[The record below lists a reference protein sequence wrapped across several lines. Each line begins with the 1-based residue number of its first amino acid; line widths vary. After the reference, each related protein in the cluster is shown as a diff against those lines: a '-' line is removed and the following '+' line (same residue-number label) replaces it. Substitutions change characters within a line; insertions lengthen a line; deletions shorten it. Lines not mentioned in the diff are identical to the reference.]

1 MKAKTRLD
9 ADLIH
14 RYTAQGFWQG
24 NLTDDYLAESAVKAP
39 EKIAVVDRGRS
50 WSYGELNDSVNRLAS
65 ALHGRGVVAGDVVS
79 WMLPNWVEAVI
90 VHLAALRLGAVS
102 NPIIPIYRHNETKFI
117 LHQAGSRIVVVPR
130 RFRNFDYPGMIDDI
144 RAGLPELR
152 TVVVV
157 GAAPGDSFCR
167 FEELLDE
174 GQAGPVETPGRDG
187 NDIALLLY
195 TSGTT
200 SAPKGALH
208 SHNTIDFEN
217 RSIIDF
223 YGLSG
228 NDIVFMPSPVGHI
241 TGLLCGIQLPF
252 MLGTTVVL
260 LDIWEPG
267 KALELIS
274 DHRCSFV
281 VAATPFLHGILH
293 HPSRPEYDLR
303 SLRVFACGGA
313 DVPPEL
319 IKAATTTL
327 DCTVSRGYG
336 STEFPTAIGSN
347 EEDVLDKRAHT
358 DGRPY
363 GETEARL
370 GSDGELLLRGP
381 EMFLGYL
388 DHSLNPDAFT
398 ADGWFRTGD
407 LARIDPDGYVE
418 IVGRKK
424 DIILR
429 GGENISAREIEDHLF
444 EHPKIAEIAVVA
456 SPDPVL
462 VERICAV
469 VVPQPGEQVTLPE
482 IVDWLAARQIARQKL
497 PERLILLDDLPR
509 NASGKV
515 QKFKLRELAR
525 AESAPVRAQ

>member
-1 MKAKTRLD
+1 MKPTTRLD
-9 ADLIH
+9 TDLIR
-14 RYTAQGFWQG
+14 RYTASGLWQG
-24 NLTDDYLAESAVKAP
+24 NLIDDYLAGSAAAAP
-39 EKIAVVDRGRS
+39 ERIAVVDRGRS
-50 WSYGELNDSVNRLAS
+50 WSNGDLNRSVDRLAS
-65 ALHGRGVVAGDVVS
+65 ALSARGVVAGDVVS

-90 VHLAALRLGAVS
+90 VHHAALRIGAIS
-102 NPIIPIYRHNETKFI
+102 NPIIPIYRHSETAFI
-117 LHQAGSRIVVVPR
+117 LRQAGSKIVVVPR

-144 RAGLPELR
+144 RADVPELQ
-152 TVVVV
+152 TVVVA
-157 GAAPGDSFCR
+157 GAAPGDSCLR
-167 FEELLDE
+167 FEELLEE
-174 GQAGPVETPGRDG
+174 GRADPFEAPGRDG

-208 SHNTIDFEN
+208 SHNTLNFEN

-223 YGLSG
+223 YGLSES
-228 NDIVFMPSPVGHI
+228 DVIFMPSPVGHI
-241 TGLLCGIQLPF
+241 TGLLYGVQLPF
-252 MLGTTVVL
+252 MLGTTVVM

-274 DHRCSFV
+274 EHKCSFV

-293 HPSRPEYDLR
+293 HPSLPESDIA

-319 IKAATTTL
+319 IKAATATL
-327 DCTVSRGYG
+327 DCMVSRGYG
-336 STEFPTAIGSN
+336 STEFPTVTGAN
-347 EEDVLDKRAHT
+347 EADSLDKRART
-358 DGRPY
+358 DGRTY
-363 GETEARL
+363 GLADARVEP
-370 GSDGELLLRGP
+370 DGELLVRGP

-388 DHSLNPDAFT
+388 DHSLNIDAFT

-407 LARIDPDGYVE
+407 LARIDAHGYVE
-418 IVGRKK
+418 ITGRRK
-424 DIILR
+424 DIIIR
-429 GGENISAREIEDHLF
+429 GGENISAKEIEDHLF

-469 VVPQPGEQVTLPE
+469 VVPEPGEDVALPE
-482 IVDWLAARQIARQKL
+482 IVDWLMARKIARQKL

-515 QKFKLRELAR
+515 QKFQLRELAR
-525 AESAPVRAQ
+525 AESAPSRVQ